1 MGRQGVAAVAGL
13 KRKKGPT
20 HGRAGGG
27 HRVTVSSP
35 CVLQP
40 SAPRGPAP
48 ALDSIVS
55 AHSNIE
61 RVAG

>member
-20 HGRAGGG
+20 HGRAGEDTGS
-27 HRVTVSSP
+27 RCSSP

>member
-1 MGRQGVAAVAGL
+1 MAVQGEDTGSQC
-13 KRKKGPT
+13 
-20 HGRAGGG
+20 
-27 HRVTVSSP
+27 SSP